1 MPNWGGVPATPTVI
15 SKDNLRYVFAFSGQ
29 AKFSRPVKIQHHH
42 KPRLTAWLDSGANE
56 SMLKESPAIAKKV
69 WISNTTIGTAHEGD
83 QISATHVGDLELQ
96 TKTGYNLSRSFG
108 KVIFSE
114 HLRDNLISVGRI
126 CDGTQWYS
134 TAVGRRSTPILD

>member
-1 MPNWGGVPATPTVI
+1 M
-15 SKDNLRYVFAFSGQ
+15 
-29 AKFSRPVKIQHHH
+29 
-42 KPRLTAWLDSGANE
+42 
-56 SMLKESPAIAKKV
+56 KESPAIAKKV

-83 QISATHVGDLELQ
+83 QISATHVGDLELR

-126 CDGTQWYS
+126 CDGGNTVVFNSCGSKIYP
-134 TAVGRRSTPILD
+134 TLD